1 MSGRGRACRAAAVLL
16 LTLAGQGTPA
26 LAAIPPAGATVRG
39 SGVVTWAASAQ
50 RTGVGADRA
59 YRLIVRVSA
68 GGSDLRVRLSNAYGD
83 RPLTV
88 DSAHAG
94 LQARGAALKQ
104 GSNRALTFDG
114 DRAVTIPPGHAV
126 WSDPLPGRVPAG
138 ARLAVSLRTPG
149 ARGPA
154 TGHEMALTTSYLGRG
169 ADTAADGASGWA
181 PATCSWWYLDAV
193 SVRPEHPRA
202 GAVVALGDSITDGW
216 GSTPGLDH
224 RWPDDLA
231 RRLRAAGTGVANAGI
246 SGNRVLTDDDDGGPG
261 ATRRLERDV
270 LSQPGV
276 RTVIVYEGVNDLKAR
291 DKASAAE
298 LLAGYREITHR
309 AHEAGLCV
317 VGTTVAPFKGWLQ
330 WSPDTEAARRE
341 VNHQV
346 RTGGDFDAVADI
358 DRALRDPR
366 DPERLRPHL
375 DAGDHL
381 HPDDEGMRAIAG
393 ATAPA
398 SRDCRR

>member
-1 MSGRGRACRAAAVLL
+1 MSGRGRACRAATVLL
-16 LTLAGQGTPA
+16 LTLAGQATPA
-26 LAAIPPAGATVRG
+26 LAATPPAEATVRG

-50 RTGVGADRA
+50 RVGAGADRA

-68 GGSDLRVRLSNAYGD
+68 GGSDLRLRLSNAYGD

-94 LQARGAALKQ
+94 LQARGAALRP
-104 GSNRALTFDG
+104 GSNRPLTFGG
-114 DRAVTIPPGHAV
+114 DRAVTVPAGGTV

-149 ARGPA
+149 AQGPA
-154 TGHEMALTTSYLGRG
+154 TGHEMALTTSYLGQD
-169 ADTAADGASGWA
+169 ADTGGDGDTGW
-181 PATCSWWYLDAV
+181 TLTTGSWWYLDAV
-193 SVRPEHPRA
+193 SVRPAHPRT

-216 GSTPGLDH
+216 GSTPGLDR
-224 RWPDDLA
+224 RWPDYLA
-231 RRLRAAGTGVANAGI
+231 RRLRAAGVGVANEGI
-246 SGNRVLTDDDDGGPG
+246 SGNRLLAGNSGGPS

-276 RTVIVYEGVNDLKAR
+276 RTVILYEGVNDLKAR
-291 DKASAAE
+291 EGASAAE
-298 LLAGYREITHR
+298 IVAGYREITKR
-309 AHEAGLCV
+309 AHAAGLCV
-317 VGTTVAPFKGWLQ
+317 IGATVAPFKGWLQ
-330 WSPDTEAARRE
+330 WDPDAETVRRE

-346 RTGGDFDAVADI
+346 RADGDFDAVADV

-366 DPERLRPHL
+366 DPERLRPDL

-381 HPDDEGMRAIAG
+381 HPDDDGMRAIAG
-393 ATAPA
+393 AVGPA
-398 SRDCRR
+398 SLDCRR

>member
-16 LTLAGQGTPA
+16 LALAGQATPA
-26 LAAIPPAGATVRG
+26 PAATPPAGATVRG

-50 RTGVGADRA
+50 RVGQGADRA
-59 YRLIVRVSA
+59 YRLIVKVSA

-94 LQARGAALKQ
+94 LQAEGAALKP
-104 GSNRALTFDG
+104 GSNRALTFG
-114 DRAVTIPPGHAV
+114 GKHTVTVPPGEAV

-138 ARLAVSLRTPG
+138 ARLAVSLRTPD

-154 TGHEMALTTSYLGRG
+154 TGHEMALTTSYLGRDADPG
-169 ADTAADGASGWA
+169 ADGDTGWA
-181 PATCSWWYLDAV
+181 LTTGSWWYLDAV
-193 SVRPEHPRA
+193 SVRPAHPRT

-216 GSTPGLDH
+216 GSTPGLDR

-231 RRLRAAGTGVANAGI
+231 RRLRADGMGVANEGM
-246 SGNRVLTDDDDGGPG
+246 SGNRVLSDNNGGPSAG
-261 ATRRLERDV
+261 RRLERDV

-276 RTVIVYEGVNDLKAR
+276 RTVILYEGVNDLKAHQG
-291 DKASAAE
+291 ASADE
-298 LLAGYREITHR
+298 IVAGYREITKR
-309 AHEAGLCV
+309 AHAAGLCV
-317 VGTTVAPFKGWLQ
+317 VGATVAPFKGWLQ
-330 WSPDTEAARRE
+330 WDPKAEAVRRE
-341 VNHQV
+341 VNHRV

-366 DPERLRPHL
+366 DPARLRPDL
-375 DAGDHL
+375 DSGDHL
-381 HPDDEGMRAIAG
+381 HPDDDGMRAIAG
-393 ATAPA
+393 AVDPP

>member
-16 LTLAGQGTPA
+16 LTLAGQATPA
-26 LAAIPPAGATVRG
+26 LAATPPAGATVRG

-50 RTGVGADRA
+50 RLGQGADRS

-88 DSAHAG
+88 DAAHAG
-94 LQARGAALKQ
+94 LQAEGASLKPR
-104 GSNRALTFDG
+104 SNRALTFDG
-114 DRAVTIPPGHAV
+114 DHTVTVPAGGTV

-138 ARLAVSLRTPG
+138 ARLAVSLRTPD

-154 TGHEMALTTSYLGRG
+154 TGHEMALTTSYLGKDADPG
-169 ADTAADGASGWA
+169 GDADTGW
-181 PATCSWWYLDAV
+181 TLTTGSWWYLDAV
-193 SVRPEHPRA
+193 SVRPAHPRT

-216 GSTPGLDH
+216 GSTPGRDR

-231 RRLRAAGTGVANAGI
+231 RRLRADGTGVANAGI
-246 SGNRVLTDDDDGGPG
+246 SGNRVLTGNNGGPS
-261 ATRRLERDV
+261 AVRRLERDV

-276 RTVIVYEGVNDLKAR
+276 RAVILYEGVNDLKAK
-291 DKASAAE
+291 DPASAAE
-298 LLAGYREITHR
+298 IVAGYREITKR
-309 AHEAGLCV
+309 AHAAGLCV
-317 VGTTVAPFKGWLQ
+317 IGATVAPFKGWLQ
-330 WSPDTEAARRE
+330 WDPDAETVRRE
-341 VNHQV
+341 VN
-346 RTGGDFDAVADI
+346 RRMRADDGFDAVADV

-366 DPERLRPHL
+366 DPERLRPDL

-393 ATAPA
+393 SVDPA
-398 SRDCRR
+398 SLDCRR

>member
-16 LTLAGQGTPA
+16 LTLAGQAAPA
-26 LAAIPPAGATVRG
+26 LACARPAGATVRG

-50 RTGVGADRA
+50 RLGQGADRS
-59 YRLIVRVSA
+59 YRLIVKVSA

-88 DSAHAG
+88 DTAHAG
-94 LQARGAALKQ
+94 LQDEGASLKPR
-104 GSNRALTFDG
+104 SNRALTFDG
-114 DRAVTIPPGHAV
+114 DHTVTVPPGGTV

-138 ARLAVSLRTPG
+138 ARLAVSLRTPD

-154 TGHEMALTTSYLGRG
+154 TGHEMALTTSYLGED
-169 ADTAADGASGWA
+169 ADPGGDGDTGW
-181 PATCSWWYLDAV
+181 TLTTGSWWYLDAV
-193 SVRPEHPRA
+193 SVRPVHPRT

-216 GSTPGLDH
+216 GSTPGRDR

-231 RRLRAAGTGVANAGI
+231 RRLRADGTGVANAGI
-246 SGNRVLTDDDDGGPG
+246 SGNRVLSDNNGGPS
-261 ATRRLERDV
+261 AVRRLERDV

-276 RTVIVYEGVNDLKAR
+276 RAVILYEGVNDLKAK
-291 DKASAAE
+291 DPASAAE
-298 LLAGYREITHR
+298 IVAGYREITKR
-309 AHEAGLCV
+309 AHAAGLCV
-317 VGTTVAPFKGWLQ
+317 IGATVAPFKGWLQ
-330 WSPDTEAARRE
+330 WDPDAETVRRE
-341 VNHQV
+341 VN
-346 RTGGDFDAVADI
+346 RRMRADDGFDAVADV

-366 DPERLRPHL
+366 DPERLRPDL

-393 ATAPA
+393 AVDPA
-398 SRDCRR
+398 SLDCRR

>member
-16 LTLAGQGTPA
+16 LTLAGQATPA
-26 LAAIPPAGATVRG
+26 LAATPSGATVRG

-50 RTGVGADRA
+50 RLGQGADRS

-68 GGSDLRVRLSNAYGD
+68 GGSDLRVRLSNAYGN

-94 LQARGAALKQ
+94 LQADGAALEP

-114 DRAVTIPPGHAV
+114 EDTVTVPAGGTV

-138 ARLAVSLRTPG
+138 ARLAVSLRTPH

-154 TGHEMALTTSYLGRG
+154 TGHEMALTTSYLGQD
-169 ADTAADGASGWA
+169 ADPGGDGDIGW
-181 PATCSWWYLDAV
+181 TLTTGSWWYLDAV
-193 SVRPEHPRA
+193 SVRPAHPRT

-216 GSTPGLDH
+216 GSTPGRDR

-231 RRLRAAGTGVANAGI
+231 RRLRADGTGVANAGI
-246 SGNRVLTDDDDGGPG
+246 SGNRVLTGNNGGPS
-261 ATRRLERDV
+261 AVRRLERDV

-276 RTVIVYEGVNDLKAR
+276 RAVILYEGVNDLKAK
-291 DKASAAE
+291 DGASAAE
-298 LLAGYREITHR
+298 IVAGYREITKR
-309 AHEAGLCV
+309 AHAAGLCV
-317 VGTTVAPFKGWLQ
+317 IGATVAPFKGWLQ
-330 WSPDTEAARRE
+330 WDPDAETVRRE
-341 VNHQV
+341 VNH
-346 RTGGDFDAVADI
+346 RMRADSGFDAVADV

-366 DPERLRPHL
+366 DPERLRPDL

-393 ATAPA
+393 AVDPA
-398 SRDCRR
+398 SLDCRR

>member
-16 LTLAGQGTPA
+16 LALAGQATPA
-26 LAAIPPAGATVRG
+26 PAATPPAGATVRG

-50 RTGVGADRA
+50 RVGQGADRA
-59 YRLIVRVSA
+59 YRLIVKVSA
-68 GGSDLRVRLSNAYGD
+68 GGTDLRVRLSNAYGD

-94 LQARGAALKQ
+94 LQAEGASLKP
-104 GSNRALTFDG
+104 GSNRALTFG
-114 DRAVTIPPGHAV
+114 GKHAVTVPPGGAV

-138 ARLAVSLRTPG
+138 ARLAVSLRTPD

-154 TGHEMALTTSYLGRG
+154 TGHEMALTTSYLGRD
-169 ADTAADGASGWA
+169 ADPSADGDTGWA
-181 PATCSWWYLDAV
+181 LTTGSWWYLDAV
-193 SVRPEHPRA
+193 SVRPAHPRT

-216 GSTPGLDH
+216 GSTPGLDQ

-231 RRLRAAGTGVANAGI
+231 RRLRADGTGVANEGM
-246 SGNRVLTDDDDGGPG
+246 SGNRVLSDNNGGPSAG
-261 ATRRLERDV
+261 RRLERDV

-276 RTVIVYEGVNDLKAR
+276 RTVILYEGVNDLKAHQG
-291 DKASAAE
+291 ASADE
-298 LLAGYREITHR
+298 IDAGYREITKR
-309 AHEAGLCV
+309 AHAAGLCV
-317 VGTTVAPFKGWLQ
+317 VGATVAPFKGWLQ
-330 WSPDTEAARRE
+330 WDPKAEAVRRE
-341 VNHQV
+341 VNHRV

-366 DPERLRPHL
+366 DPARLRPGL
-375 DAGDHL
+375 DSGDHL
-381 HPDDEGMRAIAG
+381 HPDDDGMRAIAG
-393 ATAPA
+393 AVGPP

>member
-16 LTLAGQGTPA
+16 LTLAGQATPA
-26 LAAIPPAGATVRG
+26 LAATPPAGATVRG

-50 RTGVGADRA
+50 RLGQGADRS

-88 DSAHAG
+88 DAAHAG
-94 LQARGAALKQ
+94 LQAEGASLKPH
-104 GSNRALTFDG
+104 SNRALTFDG
-114 DRAVTIPPGHAV
+114 DHTVTVPAGGTV

-138 ARLAVSLRTPG
+138 ARLAVSLRTPD

-154 TGHEMALTTSYLGRG
+154 TGHEMALTTSYLGQD
-169 ADTAADGASGWA
+169 ADTGGDGDTGW
-181 PATCSWWYLDAV
+181 TRTTGSWWYLDAV
-193 SVRPEHPRA
+193 SVRPAHPRT

-216 GSTPGLDH
+216 GSTPGRDR

-231 RRLRAAGTGVANAGI
+231 RRLRADGTGVANAGI
-246 SGNRVLTDDDDGGPG
+246 SGNRVLTGNNGGPS
-261 ATRRLERDV
+261 AVRRLERDV

-276 RTVIVYEGVNDLKAR
+276 RAVILYEGVNDLKAK
-291 DKASAAE
+291 DPASAAE
-298 LLAGYREITHR
+298 IVAGYREITKR
-309 AHEAGLCV
+309 AHAAGLCV
-317 VGTTVAPFKGWLQ
+317 IGATVAPFKGWLQ
-330 WSPDTEAARRE
+330 WDPDAETVRRE
-341 VNHQV
+341 VN
-346 RTGGDFDAVADI
+346 RRMRADDGFDAVADV
-358 DRALRDPR
+358 DRALRDPD
-366 DPERLRPHL
+366 DPERLRPDL

-393 ATAPA
+393 AVDPA
-398 SRDCRR
+398 SLDCRR